1 MIDELMRR
9 LSRKKRPKRFS
20 AWQVELTTRCPLECR
35 MCIRS
40 ATDNWQHQDMRLEDF
55 KKILPYLNDVA
66 TVVLEGWGES
76 LIHRN
81 LLECVRLAKA
91 EGPEVGF
98 VTSGIG
104 LTQQRVSELI
114 EAGVDFVGF
123 SLAGVTPEVHN
134 RIRVNSDLAEM
145 LQAIRWFQEIK
156 ARKKIERPKLHIV
169 FLMLHDNLSEVPGL
183 PRLAAEMG
191 IKEIVLLNIIQV
203 TSSWQDEQKVF
214 SCAPGESPYDEM
226 LERVTADAQKLGI
239 RLRRPFQS
247 TGEVPVCDENPLR
260 NLYIAASGEVS
271 PCVYLFP
278 PVGSP
283 FKRIFCGQDH
293 LQERVSFGNIFKE
306 PFPLIWESV
315 RYVRFRKS
323 FLKREQF
330 FHDRYLAFLDTSR
343 LAELR
348 TSLPPEPP
356 ESCSTCH
363 KMLGV

>member
-9 LSRKKRPKRFS
+9 LRRKKRTKRFS

-35 MCIRS
+35 MCIR
-40 ATDNWQHQDMRLEDF
+40 AGTDNWQHQDMLLEDF
-55 KKILPYLNDVA
+55 KKILPYLNEVE

-76 LIHRN
+76 ILHGN

-98 VTSGIG
+98 VTSGMG
-104 LTQQRVSELI
+104 LTQQRVSGLI
-114 EAGVDFVGF
+114 EAGLDFVGF

-134 RIRVNSDLAEM
+134 RIRVNSDLSEV
-145 LQAIRWFQEIK
+145 LQAIRWFQQIK
-156 ARKKIERPKLHIV
+156 ALKKIERPKLHIV
-169 FLMLHDNLSEVPGL
+169 FLMLQDNLAEVSGL
-183 PRLAAEMG
+183 PQLVHELG

-203 TSSWQDEQKVF
+203 TSDWQDEQKVF

-226 LERVTADAQKLGI
+226 LKRVTADAQGLGI
-239 RLRRPFQS
+239 TLRRPSQS
-247 TGEVPVCDENPLR
+247 AREVPVCDENPLR

-278 PVGSP
+278 PVASP
-283 FKRIFCGQDH
+283 FKRIFCGREHRQDK
-293 LQERVSFGNIFKE
+293 VSFGNMFKE
-306 PFPLIWESV
+306 PFPIIWDSA
-315 RYVRFRKS
+315 RYTRFRES
-323 FLKREQF
+323 FLMRQKF
-330 FHDRYLAFLDTSR
+330 FRDRYLAFLDTSR

-348 TSLPPEPP
+348 DSIPPEPP
-356 ESCSTCH
+356 EPCKTCH